1 VNLLVRGG
9 RLFRRGVFEAAD
21 LLVREGRVE
30 AVGPPGALPVPF
42 PSSPSPSPSS
52 PAVVEASGLLVLPA
66 LVDAHVHF
74 REPGLERKEGWET
87 GSRAAARGGVG
98 TVLEVQ
104 NNDPL
109 TTDPDRLAEREARA
123 RSKSI
128 VDFGLYANL
137 LPESRVHL
145 GRMAETSPGFKA
157 FLGGGG
163 GQEGIADNAT
173 AHALFAAAAAAGR
186 PVVVHA
192 EDPAILAAAAA
203 ASGVLGERPALAE
216 TIAAATAIECAAAT
230 GAEVHLFHVSAGRT
244 ADLVEDARARGLPVS
259 ASVCPHYLLFTDEE
273 VRRRGA
279 WLRVKP
285 PIRGRTDRDRLLA
298 AVRSGVIE
306 ALTTDHAPHPRE
318 EKEGPSPPFGL
329 PSVDLLLP
337 LLFALRDEAGIPL
350 ERLLAA
356 ASEAPA
362 RLFRILGK
370 GSLEPGADAD
380 FVLVDPERRFGVEAA
395 GLSSRAGWSPYEGRE
410 MRGAPVAT
418 YVRGRAVFDRGRFAS
433 APHGLPVRLEGPKI
447 R

>member
-1 VNLLVRGG
+1 MSLLVRGG

-21 LLVREGRVE
+21 LLVREGRIE
-30 AVGPPGALPVPF
+30 AVGPPGSLSPPLP
-42 PSSPSPSPSS
+42 
-52 PAVVEASGLLVLPA
+52 VVEAAGLLVLPA

-74 REPGLERKEGWET
+74 REPGLERKEGWES

-163 GQEGIADNAT
+163 GHEGIGDSAT
-173 AHALFAAAAAAGR
+173 AHALFAAAARAGR

-192 EDPAILAAAAA
+192 EDPSILAAAA
-203 ASGVLGERPALAE
+203 SGGEDPARGRPALAE

-244 ADLVEDARARGLPVS
+244 VDLVEDARARGLPVS

-273 VRRRGA
+273 VRRRGG

-285 PIRGRTDRDRLLA
+285 PI
-298 AVRSGVIE
+298 
-306 ALTTDHAPHPRE
+306 
-318 EKEGPSPPFGL
+318 
-329 PSVDLLLP
+329 
-337 LLFALRDEAGIPL
+337 
-350 ERLLAA
+350 
-356 ASEAPA
+356 
-362 RLFRILGK
+362 
-370 GSLEPGADAD
+370 
-380 FVLVDPERRFGVEAA
+380 
-395 GLSSRAGWSPYEGRE
+395 
-410 MRGAPVAT
+410 
-418 YVRGRAVFDRGRFAS
+418 
-433 APHGLPVRLEGPKI
+433 
-447 R
+447 

>member
-1 VNLLVRGG
+1 MNLLVRGG
-9 RLFRRGVFEAAD
+9 RLFRRGAFEAAD
-21 LLVREGRVE
+21 LLVREGRIE
-30 AVGPPGALPVPF
+30 ALGPPGSF
-42 PSSPSPSPSS
+42 PPSG
-52 PAVVEASGLLVLPA
+52 PAVEAAGLLVLPA

-98 TVLEVQ
+98 TVLEIQ

-123 RSKSI
+123 RAKSI

-137 LPESRVHL
+137 LPASRVHL

-157 FLGGGG
+157 FLGGTIGH
-163 GQEGIADNAT
+163 EGIRDSAT
-173 AHALFAAAAAAGR
+173 IHALFAAAAAAGR

-192 EDPAILAAAAA
+192 EDAGILAAAAP
-203 ASGVLGERPALAE
+203 ERPAAAE
-216 TIAAATAIECAAAT
+216 TVAAATAIECAAAT

-259 ASVCPHYLLFTDEE
+259 ASVCPHYLLFTEEE
-273 VRRRGA
+273 VRSRGA

-285 PIRGRTDRDRLLA
+285 PIRGRADRERLRAALA
-298 AVRSGVIE
+298 SGAIE

-356 ASEAPA
+356 TSEVPA

-370 GSLEPGADAD
+370 GRLEPGADAD